1 MIKKIY
7 IVLSF
12 LILLPACEKNVEE
25 DHKVVSE
32 DCSQVEAYYS
42 ESVLPIMEQRC
53 IGCHSGTN
61 PGGNLLLTGFT
72 SVKTSM
78 DQILDRVNRE
88 QGSAGFMPQYGAK
101 LANSDLVILQTFFDM
116 DCVE

>member
-7 IVLSF
+7 IVLPF

-42 ESVLPIMEQRC
+42 ESVFQ
-53 IGCHSGTN
+53 HSREITWSDWYDTKTQSKILKN
-61 PGGNLLLTGFT
+61 RLRRRFARLTGKYF
-72 SVKTSM
+72 
-78 DQILDRVNRE
+78 
-88 QGSAGFMPQYGAK
+88 
-101 LANSDLVILQTFFDM
+101 
-116 DCVE
+116 